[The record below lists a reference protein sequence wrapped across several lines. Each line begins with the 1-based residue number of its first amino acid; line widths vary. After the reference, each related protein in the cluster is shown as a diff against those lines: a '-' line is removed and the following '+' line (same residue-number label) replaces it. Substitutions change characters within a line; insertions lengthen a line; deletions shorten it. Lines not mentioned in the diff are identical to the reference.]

1 MVWFTRIE
9 LETISFG
16 IQRMHNLF
24 LQLLLPIGIHCCQ
37 SIGTLKL
44 TEVPVIRSNSGGS
57 VIPTTD
63 QHAES
68 AHPFSVNLTEF
79 LANRLQMDAQDLVS
93 VPVYFSDAE
102 QSRPFV
108 IRRQTEGDSW
118 YQLTTTVL
126 PDRESICD
134 KRLYPERMTV
144 SQTCCPLEFTAPE
157 ELSLTPTNYPCCV
170 YLGVTVLSKGT
181 YFIRIDVGDV
191 NDNAPFFSATNSNTN
206 RNFMSTYRKEIIGKV
221 IISIPEGTPPNSWF
235 ALPMATDP
243 DEGMNGAIRYS
254 ISTIG
259 EERWAEYFRLLNN
272 LKTASLPVNSTQ
284 VNVAW
289 NNAGMTSHLSLGDYS
304 GPGFMVLQTLD
315 RESIADFSLRLV
327 AADLGEPIARSSVI
341 QLQILVLDENDNAPV
356 FEKAVYE
363 VEVNENQAG
372 IPLLYVKANDSD
384 SDNNGRVVY
393 FMKPSR
399 TDNTVS
405 FDFLRTHIQLV
416 PMNDGVTLRLSQPL
430 DYERSPAFHFDL
442 VAADQGRVPLSSSTS
457 ILITVKNVNDH
468 PPLIR
473 FFLHGEPLEQDYAR
487 LSVTEHFGT
496 VPKQSLHDNLL
507 CHVHVTD
514 ADSNLDKIQCNV
526 ESGDRKFVLREV
538 MTDQLVQRRKIYELT
553 TTTLLD
559 RESTPTQLIT
569 IRCQDDDGPSRLV
582 SQKQLH
588 LTLKDVNDN
597 PPKFIQEQYHGYV
610 FENAV
615 NAIVVLHL
623 SNATWKDGIDSS
635 VICAVDND
643 TGINANIQYSLQRW
657 LEDEE
662 VTKLGTEN
670 GSQTE
675 EEKNSIL
682 RYDHSQDATQFYI
695 DPTSGQLRT
704 RTALDCEK
712 QKLYRFVAIAM
723 DKAQPPESRYTT
735 TVKVTIEV
743 RDEND
748 NPPVIEKR
756 HYVFKVKEN
765 LPRHSRV
772 GQIQTTDAD
781 VSPENR
787 RTVYELRDIVN
798 INASQMLFI
807 ESHTGVI
814 RTRKVLDREEI
825 QQIPFMVIAR
835 NEFPNTMQQTLR
847 DSIRVHSNMNN
858 SKFYDEASVTVEV
871 EDENDN
877 APVMLARGSDRQS
890 STTDGLSTVAD
901 ITFNTNIKVQQS
913 PCVEFPYYFAD
924 ADDKSNGEVDV
935 VMEPNP
941 YFEFRLA
948 NTLICQ
954 ISDSAPPVGQSNLRI
969 TVSDCPSDL
978 SKVLRRRFT
987 VRVHVIQEEL
997 GRLSENVEPS
1007 VHLKSD
1013 IQVPTNLFNNVP
1025 EHQRRIAEDQVSD
1038 KIPAWSPDIR
1048 QHGVVAQGRQ
1058 ASRDR
1063 KLEHRGSAVIIV
1075 TILVAVSILL
1085 CLLLLG
1091 AVIALRRASLG
1102 SHVAAS
1108 GRYLKQAKSEDSSR
1122 YDGKDAVPFHN
1133 HHTLSLSRQ
1142 CSKDGAQTPK
1152 TTQGPLP
1159 SLYATNESRRAQ
1171 LLIPNSPY
1179 QLLLTHQSCDNRNIF
1194 AEHQEVMSP
1203 SAYRGTVE
1211 SSKVV
1216 SFCNED
1222 RFVHPGC
1229 QLGNHEAALVR
1240 EGSSL
1245 TVSPTNSISKDPL
1258 GSKPEPS
1265 PCCSEIKTSNFHK
1278 TQTTPYFPLNIHS
1291 LTIGDDYQQL
1301 HRIESTRFPGD
1312 HEERIVQWANGIAAM
1327 KEEFDQSIS
1336 TVKSDEPAT
1345 VSANHLSFV

>member
-1 MVWFTRIE
+1 MVWFTWIE
-9 LETISFG
+9 LDTITFG
-16 IQRMHNLF
+16 MQRMHNLF

-44 TEVPVIRSNSGGS
+44 TEVPVINSNSGGG
-57 VIPTTD
+57 ILPTTV
-63 QHAES
+63 QNAES
-68 AHPFSVNLTEF
+68 VHPFSVNLTEF
-79 LANRLQMDAQDLVS
+79 LANRLQVDTQELVS

-108 IRRQTEGDSW
+108 IRRQTDGHPW

-126 PDRESICD
+126 PDRENICD
-134 KRLYPERMTV
+134 KRMYPERMTV
-144 SQTCCPLEFTAPE
+144 SQACCPLEFTAPA

-191 NDNAPFFSATNSNTN
+191 NDNAPFFTAVNSNTN

-254 ISTIG
+254 ISTSG

-289 NNAGMTSHLSLGDYS
+289 NNAGTTGHLSLGDYS
-304 GPGFMVLQTLD
+304 GPGLMVLQTLD
-315 RESIADFSLRLV
+315 RESIADFNLRLV
-327 AADLGEPIARSSVI
+327 AADLGEPIGRSSTI

-356 FEKAVYE
+356 FEKTVYE

-442 VAADQGRVPLSSSTS
+442 VAADQGRVPLSSSAS
-457 ILITVKNVNDH
+457 ILITVRNMNDH

-473 FFLHGEPLEQDYAR
+473 FFLHGEPLEHDYAR

-538 MTDQLVQRRKIYELT
+538 MTDQLVQRRKIYELIA
-553 TTTLLD
+553 TTLLD

-597 PPKFIQEQYHGYV
+597 PPKFLQEQYHGYV
-610 FENAV
+610 SENAV
-615 NAIVVLHL
+615 NAIVVFHL
-623 SNATWKDGIDSS
+623 SNATWKDGIDSN

-643 TGINANIQYSLQRW
+643 TGINANIQYLLQRW
-657 LEDEE
+657 LEEE
-662 VTKLGTEN
+662 KVTKHGTEN
-670 GSQTE
+670 GSQIE
-675 EEKNSIL
+675 DEKNSVL
-682 RYDHSQDATQFYI
+682 RYDHSQDANQFYI
-695 DPTSGQLRT
+695 DPTTGQLRT

-712 QKLYRFVAIAM
+712 QKLYRFVAVAM
-723 DKAQPPESRYTT
+723 DKAQPPESRYTA
-735 TVKVTIEV
+735 TVRVTIEV

-748 NPPVIEKR
+748 NPPVMDKR
-756 HYVFKVKEN
+756 HHVFKVKEN

-772 GQIQTTDAD
+772 GQIHTTDAD

-825 QQIPFMVIAR
+825 QQIPFVVIAR
-835 NEFPNTMQQTLR
+835 NEFPYTTQQTLR
-847 DSIRVHSNMNN
+847 DSIQGHSNMNN

-877 APVMLARGSDRQS
+877 APVMLPRGSDRQS

-901 ITFNTNIKVQQS
+901 ITFNTNIKIQHS

-924 ADDKSNGEVDV
+924 ADDQSNGEVDV

-954 ISDSAPPVGQSNLRI
+954 ISDSAPPAGQSNLRI
-969 TVSDCPSDL
+969 TVSDRPSDL

-987 VRVHVIQEEL
+987 VRMHVIQEEP
-997 GRLSENVEPS
+997 GGLSDKFEPS

-1013 IQVPTNLFNNVP
+1013 IQIPKHPFNNVP

-1038 KIPAWSPDIR
+1038 KTLAWSPDIR
-1048 QHGVVAQGRQ
+1048 QHGVMAQGRQ

-1063 KLEHRGSAVIIV
+1063 RMEHKGSAVIIV

-1102 SHVAAS
+1102 SHVTAS
-1108 GRYLKQAKSEDSSR
+1108 GRYRKQRKSEDKSR
-1122 YDGKDAVPFHN
+1122 YDGKDVVPFPN
-1133 HHTLSLSRQ
+1133 HHTLSLSRHCQ
-1142 CSKDGAQTPK
+1142 NDGAQTGTMRDLNLDGVVHEATSEYRIARIHGPTAEQAFEK
-1152 TTQGPLP
+1152 PTTGFEC
-1159 SLYATNESRRAQ
+1159 TQ
-1171 LLIPNSPY
+1171 LL
-1179 QLLLTHQSCDNRNIF
+1179 
-1194 AEHQEVMSP
+1194 
-1203 SAYRGTVE
+1203 
-1211 SSKVV
+1211 
-1216 SFCNED
+1216 
-1222 RFVHPGC
+1222 
-1229 QLGNHEAALVR
+1229 
-1240 EGSSL
+1240 
-1245 TVSPTNSISKDPL
+1245 
-1258 GSKPEPS
+1258 
-1265 PCCSEIKTSNFHK
+1265 
-1278 TQTTPYFPLNIHS
+1278 
-1291 LTIGDDYQQL
+1291 
-1301 HRIESTRFPGD
+1301 
-1312 HEERIVQWANGIAAM
+1312 
-1327 KEEFDQSIS
+1327 
-1336 TVKSDEPAT
+1336 
-1345 VSANHLSFV
+1345 